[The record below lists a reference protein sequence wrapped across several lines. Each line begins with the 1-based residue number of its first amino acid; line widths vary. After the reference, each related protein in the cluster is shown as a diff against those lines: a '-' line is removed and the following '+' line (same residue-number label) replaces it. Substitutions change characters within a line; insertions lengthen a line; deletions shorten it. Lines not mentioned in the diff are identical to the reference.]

1 MRLPKLRSAKL
12 ASQALDRVGEDGVI
26 NIEDDRR
33 YGIQLDFVDGMSFP
47 SGLLAHGL
55 ATDETKRQSVFEQPL
70 ILTASERITQIRQL
84 APVLTK
90 VAALRR
96 PLVIIADEVSGDALT
111 MLVLNVRKRTI
122 PAVAVKA
129 PLFGEDRLA
138 MLHDIAA
145 VTGGSVVGQA
155 MGRSVDRAELT
166 HLGSADQ
173 VTVTPDRTTIILGD
187 GDQGEIAER
196 FWRGSLRSC
205 GSSTPSTS
213 VINVAY
219 AAPT

>member
-1 MRLPKLRSAKL
+1 M
-12 ASQALDRVGEDGVI
+12 
-26 NIEDDRR
+26 
-33 YGIQLDFVDGMSFP
+33 
-47 SGLLAHGL
+47 
-55 ATDETKRQSVFEQPL
+55 
-70 ILTASERITQIRQL
+70 
-84 APVLTK
+84 LTK

-173 VTVTPDRTTIILGD
+173 VTVTADRTTIISGR

-196 FWRGSLRSC
+196 LAGIAAELRFLDSE
-205 GSSTPSTS
+205 SS
-213 VINVAY
+213 VINVAF